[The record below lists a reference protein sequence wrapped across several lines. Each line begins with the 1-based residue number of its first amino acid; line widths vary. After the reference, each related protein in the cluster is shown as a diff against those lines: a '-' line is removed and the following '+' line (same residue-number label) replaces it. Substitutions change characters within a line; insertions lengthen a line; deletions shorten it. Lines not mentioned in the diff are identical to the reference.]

1 MNPWKVWNV
10 EYLDYTH
17 IAHVLSGN
25 LYHGL
30 SWTPAKEGRALPP
43 LYTFQL
49 NLLPKVT
56 EYIAD
61 ELKRDHRKFSREME
75 TKLPLEE
82 PSTVLRPRPH
92 AERQADFKAE

>member
-1 MNPWKVWNV
+1 M
-10 EYLDYTH
+10 
-17 IAHVLSGN
+17 
-25 LYHGL
+25 
-30 SWTPAKEGRALPP
+30 PP

-61 ELKRDHRKFSREME
+61 ELKRVWDHRKFSREME

-82 PSTVLRPRPH
+82 PCAVLRPRPH
-92 AERQADFKAE
+92 AERQADFKADGG